1 MIDVNL
7 PTFDAHNGYPSQTQL
22 LHIAARQNDNVLIR
36 LLIKTYRARLNVFD
50 EDGCT
55 PLHICCYENNLEA
68 LKALL
73 ENDADFQKGVRLN
86 PHDTPISICVRYQH
100 DQCLKAIFD
109 LTINF
114 NWKRYFSQL
123 PRSPLLCDF
132 SSIYAI
138 ELLIEHSLDIDACDE
153 RGNTFL
159 HYLVNKKDIDY
170 EKYIDVLV
178 RSSADFNRQ
187 NRFGRTPF
195 LEALEQK
202 NSILINVF
210 LQHLDIVDI
219 HLVDSLGNT
228 ALHYCKHLSD
238 TTNCPIILEKN
249 PNSINAQNRDGQ
261 TPLHDAILCNN
272 ISFAKYLL
280 DNSADINLKN
290 KDGNTPLHLAARDDN
305 IRMCRLLMKYPK
317 LNLNLIA
324 TNKLGK
330 TPLHL
335 ACAHEKSEVAKFL
348 VNILTTEQMNLVDNQ
363 GRTSLHECAENFN
376 GSLARYLLRHGANE
390 NMKDLRQNN
399 VLHLSTEKGNFE
411 LVRTLVRSS
420 NIDINQLNDDMHSSL
435 ALAILYN
442 HDDVSKYLL
451 NTENIRIQSTDLKMA
466 IQMNNYEMVRLLCEK
481 DRNCSRVRS
490 STHGDMIIHIYMR
503 RNFNNLVCLETLL
516 SFIPD
521 NDLLT
526 YLSERSLAN
535 GDNLLHIAGKIKRKK
550 RKNFLLP
557 LFFVS

>member
-1 MIDVNL
+1 
-7 PTFDAHNGYPSQTQL
+7 
-22 LHIAARQNDNVLIR
+22 
-36 LLIKTYRARLNVFD
+36 
-50 EDGCT
+50 
-55 PLHICCYENNLEA
+55 
-68 LKALL
+68 
-73 ENDADFQKGVRLN
+73 
-86 PHDTPISICVRYQH
+86 
-100 DQCLKAIFD
+100 
-109 LTINF
+109 
-114 NWKRYFSQL
+114 
-123 PRSPLLCDF
+123 
-132 SSIYAI
+132 
-138 ELLIEHSLDIDACDE
+138 
-153 RGNTFL
+153 
-159 HYLVNKKDIDY
+159 
-170 EKYIDVLV
+170 
-178 RSSADFNRQ
+178 
-187 NRFGRTPF
+187 
-195 LEALEQK
+195 
-202 NSILINVF
+202 
-210 LQHLDIVDI
+210 
-219 HLVDSLGNT
+219 
-228 ALHYCKHLSD
+228 
-238 TTNCPIILEKN
+238 
-249 PNSINAQNRDGQ
+249 
-261 TPLHDAILCNN
+261 
-272 ISFAKYLL
+272 
-280 DNSADINLKN
+280 
-290 KDGNTPLHLAARDDN
+290 
-305 IRMCRLLMKYPK
+305 MCRLLMKYPK

-550 RKNFLLP
+550 RENFLLP